1 MTWLPW
7 TATATRRCR
16 LPPVTFTVPPPSNA
30 SCAVHY
36 SVAGSWPG
44 GFQGGVTIT
53 NNAAAAVSGWK
64 LTWTWPSTGEAL
76 TQMWGAS
83 YTQTGSAVSAA
94 NASYD
99 GTIGAG
105 GGTVTFGF
113 LASDGGQ
120 TPAPAAFYLN
130 GNVCAN
136 D

>member
-1 MTWLPW
+1 
-7 TATATRRCR
+7 
-16 LPPVTFTVPPPSNA
+16 VPPPANA

-36 SVAGSWPG
+36 SVAGSWSG

-53 NNAAAAVSGWK
+53 NNASTAVTGWT
-64 LTWTWPSTGEAL
+64 LTWTWPSSGEVI

-99 GTIGAG
+99 PTIGSG
-105 GGTVTFGF
+105 GGTVTFGL
-113 LASDGGQ
+113 LASDSGQ
-120 TPAPAAFYLN
+120 TTAPAAFYLN